1 MEVKREKETQE
12 YRGRNGFYH
21 SEEVCKYRRIGL
33 AAAVRS
39 DSQNPAALYK
49 RCNAAK
55 PRVRSWAGCA
65 HLATKKSRDTK
76 PDNCTAKGDAENGA
90 ITWLKSRGGL

>member
-1 MEVKREKETQE
+1 MTTERQ
-12 YRGRNGFYH
+12 RFYH
-21 SEEVCKYRRIGL
+21 NDDVRRYRRIGL
-33 AAAVRS
+33 AAAVKS
-39 DSQNPAALYK
+39 DSQKPAALYN

-65 HLATKKSRDTK
+65 HLATKKSRETK
-76 PDNCTAKGDAENGA
+76 PDSCTVKGDAENGA